1 MRGSMTSTR
10 RAVLTDG
17 WTCAAT
23 APDAADGPAALEGLS
38 PRWFAAVVPG
48 TAAAALRA
56 AGAWTL
62 GDVHDFDAEDW
73 WWRCRFVADRAAEG
87 DLQRLLRFE
96 GLATIAEVWLNGELL
111 ARSENMFRALV
122 VDVSARLRDDVENE
136 LVVCCRALRPRL
148 APPRR
153 PRPRWKTRLVADQA
167 MRWFRTALF
176 GRMPGWCPDV
186 APVGPWRPVT
196 LESRGAVAVRG
207 VRVRAWIEGE
217 DGLAD
222 VAITLAPGHGIEDA
236 TLCVGDAEATLAVE
250 LLPDGGVRL
259 AGQVRLPRVAPW
271 WPHTHGAAAR
281 YVASA
286 RLRAGAIDHV
296 LSLSAL
302 AFRTFTLDRGAD
314 GEGFGL
320 VVNGVPIFARGAVW
334 TTQDIV
340 RLDAPR
346 EHLRVALEAARRA
359 GMNMLRVGGTMVPE
373 SDAFYELCD
382 ELGILVWQEFP
393 FANFDYP
400 TSDPAWHAGAL
411 AEADELLERLE
422 ARACVAVLCGSSE
435 IEQQAAM
442 LGLPREA
449 WRSEFFD
456 VELRRAAADRCP
468 QAAYVS
474 SSPTGGAM
482 PFHVDRG
489 VGHYYGVG
497 AYLRP
502 LTDARHAGVRFASEC
517 LAFAN
522 VPAPATVALVGPDP
536 LELVAWKGRV
546 PRDRG
551 AEWDFED
558 VREHYVASLF
568 RVDPAALRASDPE
581 RWLALGRVV
590 TGEVM
595 AATFAEWRRAGSTC
609 RGGLVWTLQDLWPGA
624 GWGVID
630 STGRPKAAYHYLARA
645 FAPIALLFTDEG
657 VNGLRAHAVNDGP
670 AALDARLTVE
680 LLRGGEASI
689 ADGAAAFTVPAHGVV
704 ALDVDALLEGFRDP
718 AYAYRF
724 GPCEHDVV
732 VARLLTPDGARLGE
746 AFHFPQGLP
755 AGREALRGLTAV
767 ARPAP
772 EQGDGVFT
780 LTISAQ
786 WFAYA
791 CVIEASGFS
800 PDDNFFHVAPRAP
813 RTILLRPDGAA
824 GRAPSGH
831 VAPTNAIDVAP
842 IVLDC

>member
-1 MRGSMTSTR
+1 MASTR
-10 RAVLTDG
+10 RAALTDG
-17 WTCAAT
+17 WMCAAT
-23 APDAADGPAALEGLS
+23 APDAATGPAALEELS

-48 TAAAALRA
+48 TAAASLRA
-56 AGAWTL
+56 AGEWAL
-62 GDVHDFDAEDW
+62 GDARDFDAEDW
-73 WWRCRFVADRAAEG
+73 WWRCRFVAVRAAEG
-87 DLQRLLRFE
+87 DRRRVLRFE

-111 ARSENMFRALV
+111 ARSETMFRALV
-122 VDVSARLRDDVENE
+122 VDVTARLRDNVENE
-136 LVVCCRALRPRL
+136 LVLCCRALRPRL
-148 APPRR
+148 ASLRR

-186 APVGPWRPVT
+186 APVGPWRPVV
-196 LESRGAVAVRG
+196 LESRGAVEVRG
-207 VRVRAWIEGE
+207 VRVYARLEGE
-217 DGLAD
+217 DGLAE
-222 VAITLAPGHGIEDA
+222 VAITLAPGHGIEAA
-236 TLCVGDAEATLAVE
+236 TLCVGDAAAE
-250 LLPDGGVRL
+250 LDLEHLPDGGARL
-259 AGQVRLPRVAPW
+259 AGQIRLPGVERW

-286 RLRAGAIDHV
+286 RLRAGALDHV
-296 LSLSAL
+296 LSLGAL

-320 VVNGVPIFARGAVW
+320 VVNGVPIFARGACW
-334 TTQDIV
+334 TTPDIV
-340 RLDAPR
+340 QLDAPR
-346 EHLRVALEAARRA
+346 AHLRVALDAARRA

-373 SDAFYELCD
+373 SDTFYELCD

-400 TSDPAWHAGAL
+400 TSDPTWRASAL
-411 AEADELLERLE
+411 AEADELLERLS

-449 WRSEFFD
+449 WLRDFFD
-456 VELRRAAADRCP
+456 VELRRLAADRCP

-522 VPAPATVALVGPDP
+522 VPAPATVARVAVGP
-536 LELVAWKGRV
+536 LALAAWKARV

-551 AEWDFED
+551 AAWDFED
-558 VREHYVASLF
+558 VRDHYVASLF

-581 RWLALGRVV
+581 RWLSLGRVV

-624 GWGVID
+624 GWGVLD
-630 STGRPKAAYHYLARA
+630 ATGRPKAAYHYLARA
-645 FAPIALLFTDEG
+645 FAPVALFFTDEG

-680 LLRGGEASI
+680 LLRRGEASI
-689 ADGAAAFTVPAHGVV
+689 ADGKAAFTVPARGAV

-718 AYAYRF
+718 TYAYRF

-732 VARLLTPDGARLGE
+732 VARLVTPDGVRLGE
-746 AFHFPQGLP
+746 AFHFPLGLP
-755 AGREALRGLTAV
+755 AGREADLGLTAV

-772 EQGDGVFT
+772 DQGDGAFA
-780 LTISAQ
+780 LTISARR
-786 WFAYA
+786 FAYA
-791 CVIEASGFS
+791 CVVNVEGFS

-813 RTILLRPDGAA
+813 RTILLRPDGDA
-824 GRAPSGH
+824 GRTPIGH

-842 IVLDC
+842 IVRMTR